1 MTSFAK
7 PSLRPLLTRG
17 FAACATALFAT
28 SLFTPPLAAAE
39 PETAANIPSESAQEV
54 DLSFEVYGGGLHVVS
69 FGTQA
74 TLTPKRYEIAA
85 QFQTEG
91 VADTFFNG
99 RGSSTASGMLTPA
112 GPRLLNYSQEY
123 DGRFG
128 ERSITMALD
137 ETGRYDVAAEPADG
151 IHKHGFSAS
160 AVRGKVDPLT
170 ASIFTA
176 INATAAPCSQTIP
189 VFDGR
194 RIFNLKFAELEQTEL
209 APVGAGA
216 YAGPA
221 WKCSVVYDPVD
232 GFTREFL
239 VERAKNPLP
248 PFTIWLAKFDEQMG
262 PTGTQPL
269 VLPVRM
275 MFETPVVNA
284 IAHLTAAEVDG
295 QPLIEPVIN

>member
-1 MTSFAK
+1 MTSFAR
-7 PSLRPLLTRG
+7 PSFQAILVAGFLLSVGLLYASDLR
-17 FAACATALFAT
+17 
-28 SLFTPPLAAAE
+28 AE
-39 PETAANIPSESAQEV
+39 ETVADIQTDDGAHEV
-54 DLSFEVYGGGLHVVS
+54 DLTFEIYGGGLHIVS

-74 TLTPKRYEIAA
+74 VLTPKRYEIAA

-91 VADTFFNG
+91 VADTLFNG
-99 RGSSTASGMLTPA
+99 RGSSTATGVLTPA

-137 ETGRYDVAAEPADG
+137 DSGRYNVAAEPADG
-151 IHKHGFSAS
+151 IHTNGFSAS

-176 INATAAPCSQTIP
+176 INSTAAPCSQTIP

-194 RIFNLKFAELEQTEL
+194 RIFNLKFRELDETQL
-209 APVGAGA
+209 QPIGAGT
-216 YAGPA
+216 YNGPA
-221 WKCSVVYDPVD
+221 WKCSVLYDPVA

-248 PFTIWLAKFDEQMG
+248 PFTVWLARFDDQMG
-262 PTGTQPL
+262 PSGTQPL

-284 IAHLTAAEVDG
+284 IAHLTTAEVDG
-295 QPLIEPVIN
+295 RALIQPAIN

>member
-1 MTSFAK
+1 MTSVTR
-7 PSLRPLLTRG
+7 PSLRTLLVAG
-17 FAACATALFAT
+17 LMLSGVPLFANAVSAEENAPTVNET
-28 SLFTPPLAAAE
+28 SG
-39 PETAANIPSESAQEV
+39 SAQEV
-54 DLSFEVYGGGLHVVS
+54 DLTFEIYGGGLHIVS

-74 TLTPKRYEIAA
+74 TLTPERYEIAA

-91 VADTFFNG
+91 VADTLFHG
-99 RGSSTASGMLTPA
+99 RGSSTASGLLTPA

-137 ETGRYDVAAEPADG
+137 ESGRYNVAAQPVDG
-151 IHKHGFSAS
+151 IHKEGFSAS
-160 AVRGKVDPLT
+160 RVRGKVDPLT

-176 INATAAPCSQTIP
+176 INSSAAPCSQTIP

-194 RIFNLKFAELEQTEL
+194 RIFNLKFKELDQTEL
-209 APVGAGA
+209 QPIGAGA

-221 WKCSVVYDPVD
+221 WRCSVLYDPVA

-248 PFTIWLAKFDEQMG
+248 PFTVWLARFDEQMG
-262 PTGTQPL
+262 PSGNQPL

-275 MFETPVVNA
+275 MFETSIVNA
-284 IAHLTAAEVDG
+284 IAHLTTAEVDG
-295 QPLIEPVIN
+295 KALIQPAIN

>member
-1 MTSFAK
+1 MTFFDR
-7 PSLRPLLTRG
+7 SLSQSAAPMVLLSMLWCAPLQ
-17 FAACATALFAT
+17 
-28 SLFTPPLAAAE
+28 AAE
-39 PETAANIPSESAQEV
+39 AAPIDLTDTDTSATEV
-54 DLSFEVYGGGLHVVS
+54 DLTFEVYGGGLHVVS

-74 TLTPKRYEIAA
+74 VLTPKRYEIAA

-99 RGSSTASGMLTPA
+99 RGSSTASGLLTPS

-128 ERSITMALD
+128 ERSIAMELD
-137 ETGRYDVAAEPADG
+137 ESGRYDVAAIPEDG
-151 IHKHGFSAS
+151 IHKHGFTAA

-176 INATAAPCSQTIP
+176 INAGVAPCSQTIP

-194 RIFNLKFAELEQTEL
+194 RIFNLKFSELGEAEL
-209 APVGAGA
+209 APLGAGA

-221 WKCSVVYDPVD
+221 WKCSVLYDPVA

-248 PFTIWLAKFDEQMG
+248 PFTIWLARFDEQMG
-262 PTGTQPL
+262 PSGTQPL

-275 MFETPVVNA
+275 LFETSIVNA
-284 IAHLTAAEVDG
+284 TAHLTKAEVDG
-295 QPLIEPVIN
+295 EALIEPVTN

>member
-1 MTSFAK
+1 MLSVGLLYA
-7 PSLRPLLTRG
+7 SGLR
-17 FAACATALFAT
+17 
-28 SLFTPPLAAAE
+28 AE
-39 PETAANIPSESAQEV
+39 EAVTNVQSDDSAQEV
-54 DLSFEVYGGGLHVVS
+54 DLTFEIYGGGLHIVS

-74 TLTPKRYEIAA
+74 VLTPKRYEIAA

-91 VADTFFNG
+91 VADTLFNG
-99 RGSSTASGMLTPA
+99 RGSSTATGVLTPA

-137 ETGRYDVAAEPADG
+137 DSGRYNVAAEPADG

-176 INATAAPCSQTIP
+176 INSTAAPCSQTIP

-194 RIFNLKFAELEQTEL
+194 RIFNLKFKELDQTEL
-209 APVGAGA
+209 QPIGAGT
-216 YAGPA
+216 YTGPA
-221 WKCSVVYDPVD
+221 WRCSVLYDPVA

-248 PFTIWLAKFDEQMG
+248 PFTVWLARFEEQMG
-262 PTGTQPL
+262 PGGTQPL

-284 IAHLTAAEVDG
+284 IAHLTTAEVDG
-295 QPLIEPVIN
+295 RALIQPAIN

>member
-1 MTSFAK
+1 MTSFAR
-7 PSLRPLLTRG
+7 PSIQAFLVTGFVFCGGLLY
-17 FAACATALFAT
+17 APAT
-28 SLFTPPLAAAE
+28 SAE
-39 PETAANIPSESAQEV
+39 ETVAPIEADESAHEV
-54 DLSFEVYGGGLHVVS
+54 DLTFEIYGGGLHIVS

-74 TLTPKRYEIAA
+74 VLTPKRYEIAA

-91 VADTFFNG
+91 VADTLFNG
-99 RGSSTASGMLTPA
+99 RGSSTATGVLTPT

-137 ETGRYDVAAEPADG
+137 DSGRYNVAAEPADG
-151 IHKHGFSAS
+151 IHKQGFSAS

-176 INATAAPCSQTIP
+176 INSTAAPCSQTIP

-194 RIFNLKFAELEQTEL
+194 RIFNLKFKELDETQL
-209 APVGAGA
+209 QPIGAGT
-216 YAGPA
+216 YTGPA
-221 WKCSVVYDPVD
+221 WRCSVVYDPVA

-248 PFTIWLAKFDEQMG
+248 PFTVWLARFEDQMG
-262 PTGTQPL
+262 PSGTQPL

-284 IAHLTAAEVDG
+284 IAHLTTAEVDG
-295 QPLIEPVIN
+295 KALIQPAIN

>member
-1 MTSFAK
+1 MTSFER
-7 PSLRPLLTRG
+7 PSLRTLLTTG
-17 FAACATALFAT
+17 FIFCGATLYAT
-28 SLFTPPLAAAE
+28 S
-39 PETAANIPSESAQEV
+39 PSASEATQPDNQTGESAQEV
-54 DLSFEVYGGGLHVVS
+54 DLTFEIYGGGLHIVS

-74 TLTPKRYEIAA
+74 VLTPERYEIVA
-85 QFQTEG
+85 QYQTEG
-91 VADTFFNG
+91 IADTLFHG
-99 RGSSTASGMLTPA
+99 RGSSTASGLLTPS

-137 ETGRYDVAAEPADG
+137 ERGRYDVAAKPEDG
-151 IHKHGFSAS
+151 IHKQGFSAS
-160 AVRGKVDPLT
+160 TVQGKVDPLT

-176 INATAAPCSQTIP
+176 INSTAAPCSQTIP

-194 RIFNLKFAELEQTEL
+194 RIFNLKFKELDETEL
-209 APVGAGA
+209 SPIGAGT

-221 WKCSVVYDPVD
+221 WKCSVLYDPVA

-248 PFTIWLAKFDEQMG
+248 PFTVWLARFDEQMG
-262 PTGTQPL
+262 PSGTQPL

-275 MFETPVVNA
+275 LFETSIVNA
-284 IAHLTAAEVDG
+284 TAHLTKAEVDG
-295 QPLIEPVIN
+295 NALIEPVTN

>member
-1 MTSFAK
+1 MTSFAR
-7 PSLRPLLTRG
+7 PS
-17 FAACATALFAT
+17 FQAI
-28 SLFTPPLAAAE
+28 LAAGFMLSVGLLYASGLRAE
-39 PETAANIPSESAQEV
+39 EAVTNVQSDDSAQEV
-54 DLSFEVYGGGLHVVS
+54 DLTFEIYGGGLHIVS

-74 TLTPKRYEIAA
+74 VLTPKRYEIAA

-91 VADTFFNG
+91 VADTLFNG
-99 RGSSTASGMLTPA
+99 RGSSTATGVLTPA

-137 ETGRYDVAAEPADG
+137 DSGRYNVAAEPADG

-176 INATAAPCSQTIP
+176 INSTAAPCSQTIP

-194 RIFNLKFAELEQTEL
+194 RIFNLKFKELDQTEL
-209 APVGAGA
+209 QPIGAGT
-216 YAGPA
+216 YTGPA
-221 WKCSVVYDPVD
+221 WRCSVLYDPVA

-248 PFTIWLAKFDEQMG
+248 PFTVWLARFEEQMG
-262 PTGTQPL
+262 PGGTQPL

-284 IAHLTAAEVDG
+284 IAHLTTAEVDG
-295 QPLIEPVIN
+295 RALIQPAIN

>member
-1 MTSFAK
+1 MTSFAR
-7 PSLRPLLTRG
+7 PSLRTLLMTG
-17 FAACATALFAT
+17 FIFSVASLYASAASATEAPT
-28 SLFTPPLAAAE
+28 
-39 PETAANIPSESAQEV
+39 TADAPDASANQV
-54 DLSFEVYGGGLHVVS
+54 DLTFEIYGGGLHIVS

-74 TLTPKRYEIAA
+74 VLTPERYEIAA

-91 VADTFFNG
+91 VADTLFHG
-99 RGSSTASGMLTPA
+99 RGSSTASGLLTPA

-137 ETGRYDVAAEPADG
+137 ESGRYNVAAQPVDG
-151 IHKHGFSAS
+151 IHKEGFSAS
-160 AVRGKVDPLT
+160 RVRGKVDPLT

-176 INATAAPCSQTIP
+176 INSSAAPCSQIIP

-194 RIFNLKFAELEQTEL
+194 RIFNLKFKELDETQL
-209 APVGAGA
+209 QPIGAGT

-221 WKCSVVYDPVD
+221 WKCSVLYDPVA

-248 PFTIWLAKFDEQMG
+248 PFTIWLARFDEQMG
-262 PTGTQPL
+262 PSGNQPL

-275 MFETPVVNA
+275 MFETSIVNA
-284 IAHLTAAEVDG
+284 IAHLTTAEVDG
-295 QPLIEPVIN
+295 KALIQPAIN

>member
-1 MTSFAK
+1 MTSFAR
-7 PSLRPLLTRG
+7 PSLQAVLIAG
-17 FAACATALFAT
+17 FALCIAPLYATAASAT
-28 SLFTPPLAAAE
+28 EATPITDNAD
-39 PETAANIPSESAQEV
+39 ESAQEV
-54 DLSFEVYGGGLHVVS
+54 DLTFEVYGGGLHVIS

-99 RGSSTASGMLTPA
+99 RGSSTATGVLTPA

-137 ETGRYDVAAEPADG
+137 ESGRYNVAAEPADG
-151 IHKHGFSAS
+151 IHKQGFSAS

-176 INATAAPCSQTIP
+176 INATAAPCAQTIP

-194 RIFNLKFAELEQTEL
+194 RIFNLKFKELDETEL
-209 APVGAGA
+209 QPLGAGA

-221 WKCSVVYDPVD
+221 WRCSVAYDPVA

-248 PFTIWLAKFDEQMG
+248 PFTIWLARFDDQMG
-262 PTGTQPL
+262 PSGTQPL

-275 MFETPVVNA
+275 LFETPIVNA
-284 IAHLTAAEVDG
+284 IAHLTTAEVDG
-295 QPLIEPVIN
+295 KALIQPAIN